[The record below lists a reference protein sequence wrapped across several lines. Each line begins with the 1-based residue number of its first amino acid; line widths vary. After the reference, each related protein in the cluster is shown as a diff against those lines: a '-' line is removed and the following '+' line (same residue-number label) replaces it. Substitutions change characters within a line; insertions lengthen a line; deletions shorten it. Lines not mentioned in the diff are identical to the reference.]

1 MDQKLY
7 RENHDNGIGKALGIV
22 FKTVDPRRVVAELKL
37 SAEHFTQADV
47 VHGGVIMALGD
58 CVGAYGAVLN
68 LPPRKTTATIESK
81 TNFLRRGT
89 GDLLRAEA
97 LPIHIG
103 QTLSVWRTGVFRGAD
118 CIAEVTQ
125 TQIVLDEQRAN
136 DPESPDAMEK
146 VLSNSEIAD
155 RIVNQGRGFRT
166 AVADE
171 RRRQIFEGACK
182 VISEKGFAKATIR
195 EIAVA
200 AEMPIPTMYQ
210 YLDRKEDLLYKIYE
224 YFMTDLVESLQKW
237 RRSTAP
243 TQDKLTALIKTFI
256 SEFDTNYKYI
266 KIMFQET
273 RSLTPESRHL
283 VYDLDKKY
291 INIVR
296 DVLDEAVEDGTLKAI
311 NTELVANYIYFLCTV
326 WPLRHWAIGKF
337 GQDEVAASITE
348 FMLGGIGATGTGASL
363 EEV

>member
-1 MDQKLY
+1 MNQDLY
-7 RENHDNGIGKALGIV
+7 RETHDNGIGRALGIV
-22 FKTVDPRRVVAELKL
+22 FTTVELRRVVAELKL
-37 SAEHFTQADV
+37 SANHFTQPDV

-68 LPPRKTTATIESK
+68 LPAGKTTATIESK
-81 TNFLRRGT
+81 TNFLRRGK
-89 GDLLRAEA
+89 GGLLRAEA

-103 QTLSVWRTGVFRGAD
+103 QTLSVWRTSIFRGTN

-125 TQIVLDEQRAN
+125 TQIVLDEQQV
-136 DPESPDAMEK
+136 DKPEASE
-146 VLSNSEIAD
+146 VQERILSEARIGD

-210 YLDRKEDLLYKIYE
+210 YLDRKEDLLYNIYE
-224 YFMTDLVESLQKW
+224 YFMTDLVDSLQKW
-237 RRSTAP
+237 RNSTAP
-243 TQDKLTALIKTFI
+243 AHDKLTALIKILI
-256 SEFDTNYKYI
+256 SELDINHKYI

-273 RSLTPESRHL
+273 RSLTPESRKR

-291 INIVR
+291 INIVKG
-296 DVLDEAVEDGTLKAI
+296 VLDEAVEDGALKDI
-311 NTELVANYIYFLCTV
+311 NTELIANYIYFLCSV

-337 GQDEVAASITE
+337 GQDEVAKSIIE
-348 FMLGGIGATGTGASL
+348 FMLGGIGATDFSVSAGR
-363 EEV
+363 V